1 VIARTCCC
9 FLVFAIAFAYG
20 EENCDSEGFQWK
32 PALVQSAVF
41 LGLQHSFRF
50 ATEPD
55 TRESLRGPFVRDY
68 LRSVG
73 NISGWRDRD
82 PAFVNY
88 VGHPIQG
95 AVSGYIA
102 VQNDPQY
109 RKAEFGMTKQYW
121 ASRFRAMAFSAAYS
135 LQFEIGP
142 VSEASLGNVQMER
155 ERGVVDWVVTPTL
168 GTAWM
173 IAEDAVDKYLVRR
186 IEGSTDNAVLR
197 ILARGWLNPTRSFS
211 NMLRL
216 KVPWHRDDRNGV
228 RDVTER

>member
-1 VIARTCCC
+1 
-9 FLVFAIAFAYG
+9 
-20 EENCDSEGFQWK
+20 
-32 PALVQSAVF
+32 
-41 LGLQHSFRF
+41 
-50 ATEPD
+50 
-55 TRESLRGPFVRDY
+55 
-68 LRSVG
+68 
-73 NISGWRDRD
+73 
-82 PAFVNY
+82 
-88 VGHPIQG
+88 
-95 AVSGYIA
+95 
-102 VQNDPQY
+102 
-109 RKAEFGMTKQYW
+109 
-121 ASRFRAMAFSAAYS
+121 
-135 LQFEIGP
+135 
-142 VSEASLGNVQMER
+142 MER